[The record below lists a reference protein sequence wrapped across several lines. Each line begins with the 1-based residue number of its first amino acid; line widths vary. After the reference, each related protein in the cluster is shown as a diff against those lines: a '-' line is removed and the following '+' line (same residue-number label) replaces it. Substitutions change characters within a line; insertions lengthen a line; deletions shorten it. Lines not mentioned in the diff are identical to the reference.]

1 MMKILQISPQISYP
15 PDSGGRLSIY
25 GITKSLA
32 ERGHKVTFVC
42 YTNKPIDEST
52 INELKK
58 ICNPVFIEWKIN
70 NNIITAAQNLF
81 SKVPYNISKYYSKKL
96 RIFLINYLKHN
107 AVDVV
112 HVDHLHM
119 AWVIDIIR
127 KVSNVPVI
135 LREHNLEMKIMERY
149 SEDQSNIL
157 FKYYSKLQF
166 KKFLLYEPAQCRKFN
181 RCLMVSKEDEKSLL
195 NLNPNIKTKVIPIG
209 VDKKIFSWHKSEDIP
224 FSIFHIGALDW
235 QPNYDGLLWIL
246 NEVLPKVVDAY
257 PNSKLYVYG
266 RGGDR
271 LNISKNIKNNV
282 IIEGY
287 VDNIWD
293 EVKDK
298 QILLVPLR
306 VGSGMRVK
314 IIEMLGA
321 GHLIISTSIGKEGID
336 VKDGEHIFIADNS
349 ETFVNKI
356 MDIFEK
362 RINFESISKS
372 ARNIIKQKYGW
383 ENIAVDIETEYLNS
397 INEVN
402 NKII

>member
-1 MMKILQISPQISYP
+1 MKILQISPQISFP

-42 YTNKPIDEST
+42 YTNKPISEST

-70 NNIITAAQNLF
+70 NSIKTAVQNLF

-96 RIFLINYLKHN
+96 KIFLIDYLKHN

-119 AWVIDIIR
+119 AWIIDIIR

-166 KKFLLYEPAQCRKFN
+166 KKFLLYEPDQCRKFN

-224 FSIFHIGALDW
+224 FSIFHLGALDW
-235 QPNYDGLLWIL
+235 QPNYDGLSWIL
-246 NEVLPKVVDAY
+246 NEVFPKVVDVH

-271 LNISKNIKNNV
+271 LNISNNIKNNV
-282 IIEGY
+282 IIKGY
-287 VDNIWD
+287 VENIWD

-321 GHLIISTSIGKEGID
+321 GYLIISTSIGKEGID
-336 VKDGEHIFIADNS
+336 VTDGKHIFIADNS
-349 ETFVNKI
+349 ETFVKKI

-362 RINFESISKS
+362 RIDAESVTKS
-372 ARNIIKQKYGW
+372 ARNIIKQKYDW
-383 ENIAVDIETEYLNS
+383 ENIAADLETEYLNS
-397 INEVN
+397 INEIN
-402 NKII
+402 IKA